1 MAKKMYRANNNFMFR
16 IPTSSYTDVKTTKEE
31 LLSICRDKQFREKLL
46 IASPSLLQMIDTYF
60 EEPDKL
66 SPKKIKD
73 MFGSIEKY
81 FRRSIERTT
90 PFGLFAGVGIGK
102 FDEKTSFENNQ
113 QVFQKSVYLDAGWL
127 WEYIAKLEQTYY
139 AQLNFKWNEVCIN
152 DGNRSL
158 LLYTT
163 TQDIEEISVR
173 RTAVLKIVEETC
185 REYTPYEVIVNK
197 LQQKYTDVDRQVI
210 TAYLFDLIEKQI
222 LISDLR
228 PALSDAEPLNWLIMK
243 ITAINKDI
251 AAALTKL
258 REMCEA
264 YEKTP
269 IGEGNA
275 QYHAIIRL
283 MKELHVSKY
292 YLQVDTNIYGSGVTL
307 DRGVKS
313 QIEQLT
319 ESLVM
324 LSTSSQKQKEAL
336 NWYRDKFVEKYGNHR
351 LVPLTEMMDTAIGI
365 GAPIGYSV
373 PFNDFFENPGS
384 SIEIDKRVRSYF
396 LREYERAIRHN
407 TPIKIDMDEVGKF
420 LDFRE
425 NMNAPTSFELYFK
438 AKKEKGKI
446 KLYMSESGGSS
457 CAGKTFGRFA
467 LKNQEFSDVL
477 IDINR
482 QEKAVRGDG
491 ITCEISHLPARLRSG
506 NVCRCPSGR
515 DRILSAYVGE
525 DNTKKK
531 LCLENILIGVDNSKF
546 YAVDGE
552 TGEKI
557 VFGMNNMYNLMLQP
571 NIYRFL
577 LEIGSEG
584 EINCFDFPWKY
595 AYQNL
600 KHIPRIELEDV
611 VLSEEQWLF
620 STADLKLSDKKVTYE
635 EFQNAFKQYKKENN
649 LPEQIYLV
657 EEDNRISLDLDNIVS
672 LQILF
677 DELKK
682 KKGTSVMLE
691 RKEGGEE
698 IAFGSSRFP
707 TEIVVPVFRTAVTS
721 VNNSPVELNVIE
733 RKNHIVLPYENWLYF
748 KLYCKHQ
755 RETELIALELKQF
768 AQKLKA
774 EKGIEHFFM
783 RYMDTKPHIRLRFYG
798 SPKMLYEA
806 TPDIMKWIAELAEK
820 NIIGDMSINPYERE
834 IERYGGNQLITD
846 AEALFRADSV
856 VVENVLWKIRMKQT
870 VLTVEEAT
878 MLSVIKYLEAF
889 YDDFK
894 QRLDFCTT
902 YYHSNQYITEFRE
915 NKEKYLALFDME
927 NAWTG
932 FGELPHRKE
941 LLEILNS
948 RNSIIGEY
956 RTHIEAENKP
966 TVFKDDIVCS
976 VLHLHCNRMIGTDRE
991 FEKKIMSF
999 VESLLYAK
1007 KHLYIEKG

>member
-1 MAKKMYRANNNFMFR
+1 MAKRMYRANNNFMFR
-16 IPTSSYTDVKTTKEE
+16 IPTSCYLDVKTTKEE
-31 LLSICRDKQFREKLL
+31 LLGICKDKQFREKLL

-66 SPKKIKD
+66 SKKKIKD
-73 MFGSIEKY
+73 MFCSIEKY

-90 PFGLFAGVGIGK
+90 PFGLFAGVGMGK
-102 FDEKTSFENNQ
+102 FDDTTVFESKQ

-127 WEYIAKLEQTYY
+127 WEYITKLEQTYY
-139 AQLNFKWNEVCIN
+139 AQLNFKWNGVCIN

-173 RTAVLKIVEETC
+173 RTNVLNMVEEIC
-185 REYTPYEVIVNK
+185 REYTPYEAIVNQ
-197 LQQKYTDVDRQVI
+197 LQEKYTDVDRQVI
-210 TAYLFDLIEKQI
+210 TAYVFDLIEKQI
-222 LISDLR
+222 LISDIR
-228 PALSDAEPLNWLIMK
+228 PALSDREPLNWLIMK
-243 ITAINKDI
+243 VTAINKDI
-251 AAALTKL
+251 AATLTKL
-258 REMCEA
+258 RELCEA

-269 IGEGNA
+269 IGDGNA

-283 MKELHVSKY
+283 MKELHISKY
-292 YLQVDTNIYGSGVTL
+292 YLQVDTNIYGSKVTL
-307 DRGVKS
+307 DKGVKGE
-313 QIEQLT
+313 IEQLA

-365 GAPIGYSV
+365 GAPIGYST
-373 PFNDFFENPGS
+373 PSNDFYESPGS
-384 SIEIDKRVRSYF
+384 SIEINREVRSYF
-396 LREYERAIRHN
+396 LREYEYAIRHN
-407 TPIKIDMDEVGKF
+407 TTIRIDMEELGKYLAF
-420 LDFRE
+420 PE
-425 NMNAPTSFELYFK
+425 NMNEPTSFELYFK
-438 AKKEKGKI
+438 AKMEKGRI
-446 KLYMSESGGSS
+446 KLYMSESGGSA
-457 CAGKTFGRFA
+457 CAGRTFGRFA
-467 LKNQEFSDVL
+467 LKNQEFSFCL
-477 IDINR
+477 MDINR
-482 QEKAVRGDG
+482 QEKAARGEVA
-491 ITCEISHLPARLRSG
+491 TCEISYLPARLRSG

-531 LCLENILIGVDNSKF
+531 LSLENILIGVDNSRF
-546 YAVDGE
+546 YAVDAE
-552 TGEKI
+552 TGERI

-600 KHIPRIELEDV
+600 KHIPRIELGDV
-611 VLSEEQWLF
+611 VLSEEQWMV
-620 STADLKLSDKKVTYE
+620 SAADLKLSDKKAGYE
-635 EFQNAFKQYKKENN
+635 EFQKAFEQYKRENN
-649 LPEQIYLV
+649 LPKQVYLV
-657 EEDNRISLDLDNIVS
+657 EEDNRISLDLNNIVS

-682 KKGTSVMLE
+682 KKGNSIMLE

-698 IAFGSSRFP
+698 ISFGDSRFP

-721 VNNSPVELNVIE
+721 ANNSLVESNVIE

-798 SPKMLYEA
+798 SSRMLYEA

-870 VLTVEEAT
+870 ELTAEEAT
-878 MLSVIKYLEAF
+878 MLSIIKYLEVF

-894 QRLDFCTT
+894 QCLDFCTT
-902 YYHSNQYITEFRE
+902 YYHSNKYIAEFRD

-927 NAWTG
+927 NAWSG
-932 FGELPHRKE
+932 FGEMPDRKE
-941 LLEILNS
+941 LLEVLNS
-948 RNSIIGEY
+948 RNPFIREY
-956 RTHIEAENKP
+956 RAHIEAENKEKI
-966 TVFKDDIVCS
+966 FKDDIVCS

-991 FEKKIMSF
+991 CERKIMSF